1 MDAQALEEIR
11 QNLEAADF
19 LSDVE
24 KEMFF
29 DILPSWPEGNF
40 QELLE
45 ALREGGAPV
54 PKSVSPV
61 QASVPKPTIARSD
74 KVAEGARVEDLR
86 KFLSSKTVSFKAEKP
101 VAPAVAT
108 AKTAAPQAPHKV
120 TVEDVLKPPPPIND
134 KRVATPVKLPP
145 QAAKPAPEA
154 PRGFFRPIKIDDL
167 STSEDLS
174 RLTLNHLRQGD
185 FNQNLKK
192 IVDKIIQIAQKE
204 SVLPYTVI
212 QSFLKS
218 PVNELFIETGLALM
232 DDISKD
238 RTSVFARIENVMKN
252 EHKLAFNSE
261 EFHAFTDFKTELDKL
276 F

>member
-1 MDAQALEEIR
+1 MNPEALEEIR

-29 DILPSWPEGNF
+29 DILPSWPESNF
-40 QELLE
+40 QQLLE
-45 ALREGGAPV
+45 ALRVGDVPV
-54 PKSVSPV
+54 PRSVSPV

-101 VAPAVAT
+101 LAPS
-108 AKTAAPQAPHKV
+108 AKPAAPHRV
-120 TVEDVLKPPPPIND
+120 TVEDVLKPPPVVAD
-134 KRVATPVKLPP
+134 KAVARPPVSKP
-145 QAAKPAPEA
+145 QATKPAPEP

-167 STSEDLS
+167 SSSEELE

-218 PVNELFIETGLALM
+218 PVNQLFIETGLALM

-238 RTSVFARIENVMKN
+238 RTSVYTRIENVMKN